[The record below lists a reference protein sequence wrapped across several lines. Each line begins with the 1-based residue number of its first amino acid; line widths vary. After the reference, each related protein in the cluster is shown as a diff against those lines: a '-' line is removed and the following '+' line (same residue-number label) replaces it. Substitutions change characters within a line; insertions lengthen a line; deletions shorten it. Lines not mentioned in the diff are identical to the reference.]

1 MVCVQGA
8 NYTMMLQNSKCLSA
22 DVSAAVDP
30 TFPEVSEKNNASYLN
45 RGVCVTKY
53 TGARGKGGTN
63 DADAE
68 MVAYVT
74 GILDE
79 AGVLWQTGELG
90 KVDQGGGGTVA
101 KFVSQREVDTI
112 DIGVPVLSMHSPFEL
127 VSKLDVYMTY
137 RAFAAFKVSK
147 KAR

>member
-1 MVCVQGA
+1 
-8 NYTMMLQNSKCLSA
+8 
-22 DVSAAVDP
+22 
-30 TFPEVSEKNNASYLN
+30 
-45 RGVCVTKY
+45 CVTKY

-79 AGVLWQTGELG
+79 AGVLWQTGELR

-101 KFVSQREVDTI
+101 KLVSQREVDTI

-137 RAFAAFKVSK
+137 RAFAAFKSSSK
-147 KAR
+147 ER